1 MPVKTPKKRK
11 IKETPFRIEVRG
23 DKAKRKLYHLLQ
35 ETGEQRYLRL
45 KTYLANSDIVIFR
58 LLESSSVAR
67 MNQVALSLEATQLV
81 SEMIFQTHKIALVGE
96 FLQHAGIPRIVILSR
111 KIGAVNLSDFLKECN
126 DAKLAGTLIRAP
138 AKSANVLAF
147 FKSCNNGRMAA
158 AVLKRFGLEK
168 CLHLINANSPERI
181 SKKIDELYSAP
192 AIQKTKR

>member
-1 MPVKTPKKRK
+1 MPFGKRTKTNKVKKGSLV
-11 IKETPFRIEVRG
+11 ISVHG

-45 KTYLANSDIVIFR
+45 KTYLANSDIMIFR

-81 SEMIFQTHKIALVGE
+81 SEMIIQTHKLDIVGE

-111 KIGAVNLSDFLKECN
+111 KIGAINLSDFLKECN

-138 AKSANVLAF
+138 TKSANVLAF
-147 FKSCNNGRMAA
+147 FMACNNGRMAA

-181 SKKIDELYSAP
+181 SKKIDELYGKP
-192 AIQKTKR
+192 AI